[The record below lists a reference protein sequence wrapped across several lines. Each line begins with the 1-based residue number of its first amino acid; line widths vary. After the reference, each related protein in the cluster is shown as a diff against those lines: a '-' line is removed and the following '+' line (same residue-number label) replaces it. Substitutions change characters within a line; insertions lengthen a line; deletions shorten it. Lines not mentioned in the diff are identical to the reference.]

1 MSGDKNNCVLA
12 ISTDLEVRNGL
23 NDIFL
28 GAPWLLVPAVNP
40 YAAIQRAVEN
50 SPVLIMLDTSFS
62 EEERRHILDIFKEVE
77 ALRGKPV
84 VSLTADK
91 DQDGRVGAWVLN
103 GFDVEG
109 KASTKEGFHALVSQM
124 IALSG
129 KGPVKEA
136 LPSQG
141 VVDGRL
147 LHPDFGKFK
156 KHLAERF
163 ARSDAER
170 QALLKGRIADL
181 YTLADIFGMAERDFA
196 LLIAEF
202 LNLPHATIVSYEEL
216 KTQLLS
222 SEFCRWNIVVPVNDD
237 EGKPA
242 FLLSNPFDWE
252 LLDVLKK
259 NTPPDQPLRLIIAD
273 PSHIRDLLDNKP
285 DQMKR
290 PATHGSGKPPAAR
303 EGEGERE
310 WDEDEI
316 PVSATVIEDVG
327 PVSDADIEKRP
338 VVYVSNNILYTA
350 VIERASDI
358 HIEPKE
364 KETVVRYRID
374 GDLRD
379 IFHLKKQTGTMV
391 ISRLKALAGIDITER
406 MKPQDGSVEIMVS
419 KRTFKLR
426 LATTSTPSGESLII
440 RVLEPAAKPKDLSEL
455 GMTDAQVRTMA
466 DFSTRRYGLILVVG
480 PTGAGKTTTIYSFLS
495 HLDTKSRSLIS
506 VEDPVEY
513 RIPNANQQQVNEKAG
528 VTFEALLK
536 SSVRQDPD
544 ILYMGEIRDT
554 FSARISVDF
563 ASTGHMA
570 VSTLHT
576 NNATTAIFRLE
587 RLGVVREVMAEA
599 LLGIIA
605 QRLLKKLCP
614 FCKRIEPIT
623 AAEAEMLSPFTDE
636 LPTHVAHPTGCAK
649 CRNGYFG
656 REGLYEIIAFDQELL
671 EKIRDGMP
679 ISELRDFIHRRGG
692 YLISHHG
699 VEKVKAHLFTV
710 KDVYEKVLVE
720 EIRIPAKEEAQQEEE
735 IGRDKKVQPD
745 QPAGAAS
752 ILVVED
758 DTDNQLL
765 ISRILTNQGYD
776 VSVAGDGIDALM
788 TLAKKEFDLILSDVN
803 MPNLDGFKFLEIISQ
818 KGIKAPLMFLTS
830 RSEEED
836 EVKGLELGALDYL
849 KKPVKKDALLMR
861 VKRALG
867 RREPT

>member
-1 MSGDKNNCVLA
+1 MSEGKDRCVLL
-12 ISTDLEVRNGL
+12 ISADLDVRDGL
-23 NDIFL
+23 KEIFL
-28 GAPWLLVPAVNP
+28 DAPWLLVTAVNP
-40 YAAIQRAVEN
+40 SAVTQKVGETP
-50 SPVLIMLDTSFS
+50 PVVILIDTSFY
-62 EEERRHILDIFKEVE
+62 EEERRHLLDTLNQVEV
-77 ALRGKPV
+77 LRGKPV
-84 VSLTADK
+84 VSLTAEK
-91 DQDGRVGAWVLN
+91 DRDGRIGRWVLKGLN
-103 GFDVEG
+103 AEE
-109 KASTKEGFHALVSQM
+109 KASTREAFLASVGQM

-129 KGPVKEA
+129 KDPA
-136 LPSQG
+136 RDAPASQK
-141 VVDGRL
+141 VVDSRF

-156 KHLAERF
+156 KYLVERF

-170 QALLKGRIADL
+170 QGLLKAKIADL
-181 YTLADIFGMAERDFA
+181 YTLAGVIGMAERDFA
-196 LLIAEF
+196 KVVAEF
-202 LNLPHATIVSYEEL
+202 LCLPHVTVVDYENL
-216 KTQLLS
+216 QSQLLPG
-222 SEFCRWNIVVPVNDD
+222 EFCRWNLVIPILDD
-237 EGKPA
+237 EGNTA
-242 FLLSNPFDWE
+242 FLLSNPFEWE

-259 NTPPDQPLRLIIAD
+259 NPPTDQLLRLIITD
-273 PSHIRDLLDNKP
+273 PSHIRRLLDQKP
-285 DQMKR
+285 DQEKKR
-290 PATHGSGKPPAAR
+290 PPAAAGGEQPEPMEE
-303 EGEGERE
+303 EGA
-310 WDEDEI
+310 DI
-316 PVSATVIEDVG
+316 PIATTVIEDVG
-327 PVSDADIEKRP
+327 PISEADIEQRP

-350 VIERASDI
+350 VMERASDI

-364 KETVVRYRID
+364 KDTVVRYRID

-379 IFHLKKQTGTMV
+379 IFHLKRQTGTMV

-406 MKPQDGSVEIMVS
+406 LKPQDGSVEIMVG

-426 LATTSTPSGESLII
+426 LATTSTPSGESLIV
-440 RVLEPAAKPKDLSEL
+440 RVLEPTAKPKDLSEL
-455 GMTDAQVRTMA
+455 GMTDAQVRTMK

-528 VTFEALLK
+528 VTFDALLK

-570 VSTLHT
+570 ISTLHT

-614 FCKRIEPIT
+614 FCKQIKPIT
-623 AAEAEMLSPFTDE
+623 QAEAELLSPFTDD
-636 LPTHVAHPTGCAK
+636 LPTRVAHPAGCAK
-649 CRNGYFG
+649 CRDGYFG
-656 REGLYEIIAFDQELL
+656 REGIYEIIAFDQELL
-671 EKIRDGMP
+671 DKIRDGIP
-679 ISELRDFIHRRGG
+679 ISEFRDFIHRRGD
-692 YLISHHG
+692 YLISHHA
-699 VEKVKAHLFTV
+699 VEKVKNLVFPV

-720 EIRIPAKEEAQQEEE
+720 EIRSPAKGEEVTQARKET
-735 IGRDKKVQPD
+735 PD
-745 QPAGAAS
+745 QPRGAAS

-758 DTDNQLL
+758 DEDNRLL
-765 ISRILTNQGYD
+765 ISKILTNQGYD

-788 TLAKKEFDLILSDVN
+788 MLAQKRFDLILSDIN
-803 MPNLDGFKFLEIISQ
+803 MPNLDGFKFLELINQ
-818 KGIKAPLMFLTS
+818 KGIKAPLMFLTA

-849 KKPVKKDALLMR
+849 KKPIKKDALLLR

-867 RREPT
+867 RSD

>member
-1 MSGDKNNCVLA
+1 
-12 ISTDLEVRNGL
+12 
-23 NDIFL
+23 
-28 GAPWLLVPAVNP
+28 
-40 YAAIQRAVEN
+40 
-50 SPVLIMLDTSFS
+50 
-62 EEERRHILDIFKEVE
+62 
-77 ALRGKPV
+77 
-84 VSLTADK
+84 
-91 DQDGRVGAWVLN
+91 
-103 GFDVEG
+103 
-109 KASTKEGFHALVSQM
+109 M
-124 IALSG
+124 IPLSG
-129 KGPVKEA
+129 KESAKEA
-136 LPSQG
+136 TASQE

-156 KHLAERF
+156 KYLGERF
-163 ARSDAER
+163 VLSDMAG
-170 QALLKGRIADL
+170 QALLKVKIADF
-181 YTLADIFGMAERDFA
+181 YTLAGILGMPEKDFSVVV
-196 LLIAEF
+196 AEF
-202 LNLPHATIVSYEEL
+202 LNLQHITVVSYEEL

-222 SEFCRWNIVVPVNDD
+222 NEFCRWNIVVPVLDD

-242 FLLSNPFDWE
+242 FIISNPFNWE
-252 LLDVLKK
+252 LLDVLSK
-259 NTPPDQPLRLIIAD
+259 NAPSDQPLRLIIAD
-273 PSHIRDLLDNKP
+273 PRHIHSLLDQKP
-285 DQMKR
+285 DQMNKR
-290 PATHGSGKPPAAR
+290 TPAEAGSEPPDLLDE
-303 EGEGERE
+303 EGE
-310 WDEDEI
+310 EI
-316 PVSATVIEDVG
+316 PVTTTVIEDVG

-350 VIERASDI
+350 VVERASDV

-364 KETVVRYRID
+364 NDTVVRYRID

-455 GMTDAQVRTMA
+455 GMTEAQVRTMA

-544 ILYMGEIRDT
+544 ILYMGEIRDN

-570 VSTLHT
+570 ISTLHT

-614 FCKRIEPIT
+614 FCKEIKLIT
-623 AAEAEMLSPFTDE
+623 EAEAEMLRPFTDD
-636 LPTHVAHPTGCAK
+636 LPTHVAHATGCAK

-671 EKIRDGMP
+671 EKIRAGIT
-679 ISELRDFIHRRGG
+679 ISELRDFIQRRGD
-692 YLISHHG
+692 YLISNHA

-720 EIRIPAKEEAQQEEE
+720 EIRPPAKEEEKREP
-735 IGRDKKVQPD
+735 GKNLDKKETPD
-745 QPAGAAS
+745 QSRGAAS

-758 DTDNQLL
+758 DPDNQLL

-776 VSVAGDGIDALM
+776 VSVAGDGIDAM
-788 TLAKKEFDLILSDVN
+788 MVLAKKRFDLILSDVN
-803 MPNLDGFKFLEIISQ
+803 MPNLDGFTFLELITQ

-849 KKPVKKDALLMR
+849 KKPVKKDALLLR
-861 VKRALG
+861 VKRALE
-867 RREPT
+867 RRNHS

>member
-1 MSGDKNNCVLA
+1 MSEEKDKCVLV
-12 ISTDLEVRNGL
+12 ISADIEVRDAL
-23 NDIFL
+23 KEIFL
-28 GAPWLLVPAVNP
+28 DAPWFLVVAVNP
-40 YAAIQRAVEN
+40 FAAMQKAGDAL
-50 SPVLIMLDTSFS
+50 PVLILIDTSFY
-62 EEERRHILDIFKEVE
+62 EEERRYILDVINQVE

-84 VSLTADK
+84 ISLTADK
-91 DQDGRVGAWVLN
+91 GRDGLVRGWALK
-103 GFDVEG
+103 GFDAEEKVS
-109 KASTKEGFHALVSQM
+109 AKEGLLALVGQS
-124 IALSG
+124 IALSV
-129 KGPVKEA
+129 KGSVEETPPVPGA
-136 LPSQG
+136 
-141 VVDGRL
+141 VDGRL
-147 LHPDFGKFK
+147 LHPDFGKFRK
-156 KHLAERF
+156 YLVDRF
-163 ARSDAER
+163 ARSDSER
-170 QALLKGRIADL
+170 QGLLKAKIADL
-181 YTLADIFGMAERDFA
+181 YTLAGIIGMGERDFA
-196 LLIAEF
+196 KVVAEF
-202 LNLPHATIVSYEEL
+202 LRLPHVTVVDYENL
-216 KTQLLS
+216 QAQLLPG
-222 SEFCRWNIVVPVNDD
+222 EFCRWNLVIPILDD
-237 EGKPA
+237 EGNTA

-259 NTPPDQPLRLIIAD
+259 NPPTDQLLRLIITD
-273 PSHIRDLLDNKP
+273 PPHIRRLLNEKP
-285 DQMKR
+285 DQERTM
-290 PATHGSGKPPAAR
+290 PSAAAGGGHPEPMEE
-303 EGEGERE
+303 EGV
-310 WDEDEI
+310 DI
-316 PVSATVIEDVG
+316 PITTTVIEDVG
-327 PVSDADIEKRP
+327 PISEADIEKRP

-406 MKPQDGSVEIMVS
+406 LKPQDGSVEITVN

-440 RVLEPAAKPKDLSEL
+440 RVLEPTAKPKDLSEL
-455 GMTDAQVRTMA
+455 GMTDAQVRTMT

-480 PTGAGKTTTIYSFLS
+480 PTGSGKTTTIYSFLS
-495 HLDTKSRSLIS
+495 HVDTKSRSLIS

-528 VTFEALLK
+528 VTFDALLK

-570 VSTLHT
+570 ISTLHT

-614 FCKRIEPIT
+614 FCKKIEPIT
-623 AAEAEMLSPFTDE
+623 AAEAAMLSPFTDD
-636 LPTHVAHPTGCAK
+636 LPPRVAHPVGCAK
-649 CRNGYFG
+649 CRDGYFG
-656 REGLYEIIAFDQELL
+656 REGIYEIIAFDQELL
-671 EKIRDGMP
+671 GKIRAGIP
-679 ISELRDFIHRRGG
+679 ISEFRDFIHNRGD
-692 YLISHHG
+692 YLISHHA
-699 VEKVKAHLFTV
+699 VEKVKNLIFPV

-720 EIRIPAKEEAQQEEE
+720 EIRSPSKGEEATQARRET
-735 IGRDKKVQPD
+735 PD
-745 QPAGAAS
+745 QPRSAAS

-758 DTDNQLL
+758 DEDNQLL
-765 ISRILTNQGYD
+765 ISKILTNQGYD

-788 TLAKKEFDLILSDVN
+788 VLAQKRFDLILSDIN
-803 MPNLDGFKFLEIISQ
+803 MPNLDGFKFLELINQ
-818 KGIKAPLMFLTS
+818 KGIKAPLMFLTA

-849 KKPVKKDALLMR
+849 KKPIKKEALLLR
-861 VKRALG
+861 VKRAL
-867 RREPT
+867 EKSDSV

>member
-1 MSGDKNNCVLA
+1 M
-12 ISTDLEVRNGL
+12 
-23 NDIFL
+23 
-28 GAPWLLVPAVNP
+28 
-40 YAAIQRAVEN
+40 
-50 SPVLIMLDTSFS
+50 
-62 EEERRHILDIFKEVE
+62 E
-77 ALRGKPV
+77 A
-84 VSLTADK
+84 
-91 DQDGRVGAWVLN
+91 
-103 GFDVEG
+103 
-109 KASTKEGFHALVSQM
+109 
-124 IALSG
+124 
-129 KGPVKEA
+129 
-136 LPSQG
+136 
-141 VVDGRL
+141 
-147 LHPDFGKFK
+147 
-156 KHLAERF
+156 
-163 ARSDAER
+163 
-170 QALLKGRIADL
+170 
-181 YTLADIFGMAERDFA
+181 
-196 LLIAEF
+196 
-202 LNLPHATIVSYEEL
+202 
-216 KTQLLS
+216 
-222 SEFCRWNIVVPVNDD
+222 
-237 EGKPA
+237 
-242 FLLSNPFDWE
+242 
-252 LLDVLKK
+252 
-259 NTPPDQPLRLIIAD
+259 
-273 PSHIRDLLDNKP
+273 
-285 DQMKR
+285 
-290 PATHGSGKPPAAR
+290 
-303 EGEGERE
+303 
-310 WDEDEI
+310 DEI
-316 PVSATVIEDVG
+316 SVSATVIEDVG

-364 KETVVRYRID
+364 TETVVRYRID

-379 IFHLKKQTGTMV
+379 IFHLRKQTGTMV

-455 GMTDAQVRTMA
+455 GMTEAQVRTMA

-623 AAEAEMLSPFTDE
+623 EAEAEMLSPFTDE
-636 LPTHVAHPTGCAK
+636 LPTHVAHPVGCTK

-679 ISELRDFIHRRGG
+679 ISELRDFIHRRGD

-699 VEKVKAHLFTV
+699 VEKVKAHLFSV

-720 EIRIPAKEEAQQEEE
+720 EIRIPAKEEGQQEEE

-745 QPAGAAS
+745 QSAGAVS

-758 DTDNQLL
+758 DADNQLL

-788 TLAKKEFDLILSDVN
+788 LLAKKQFDLILSDVN
-803 MPNLDGFKFLEIISQ
+803 MPNLDGFKFLEIINQ

-867 RREPT
+867 RR